1 MVFSVK
7 GYHTCKEKNGIQYI
21 RDNVPFISREDNQW
35 LGQGYYFW
43 TDSEY
48 WARKWMNDPKVIS
61 KFSIN
66 LEKDKVLDLVGD
78 VTHQELLRDIY
89 GLFTEGSVFH
99 EQYVEQYG
107 EDISVGTI
115 ISFLRLQNVKDGSE
129 NFFPFWAVRAK
140 DNRYT
145 TKILFTT
152 LSKKELFLV
161 EPHQLCVYQEY
172 KAQAV
177 NFEQFVYPGHFC

>member
-1 MVFSVK
+1 MVFSIN

-48 WARKWMNDPKVIS
+48 WARKWMKDPKVIS

-66 LEKDKVLDLVGD
+66 LEKEKVLDLVGD

-89 GLFTEGSVFH
+89 GLFTEGAVFH

-107 EDISVGTI
+107 EGISVGTI
-115 ISFLRLQNVKDGSE
+115 ISFLRLQNVKDG
-129 NFFPFWAVRAK
+129 NDNLFPFWAVRAK
-140 DNRYT
+140 DNRCT

-172 KAQAV
+172 KAQSV
-177 NFEQFVYPGHFC
+177 NFEQFVYPDHFC